1 MDIVLASRNRKKIAE
16 MQELLAEFAPGG
28 VKVLSL
34 DDIGLRGEIE
44 ENGNSFE
51 ENSFIKAC
59 AAARLGYFGI
69 ADDSGLCVDALGG
82 RPGIFSARYSGENAN
97 DRSNNAKLLS
107 ELENVPDSERG
118 AHFVCVVTCA
128 LPQSMSDVLIPAE
141 YAGFSS
147 DDGIRSFYVRGEA
160 YGSILRAGRGES
172 GFGYDPLFLSEEKN
186 RTLAELT
193 DKEKNGISHRG
204 KAMRAFCGVFADS
217 MKGKQRAMLRRMA
230 NGIDTIFQI
239 GKNGISEETLTQ
251 VSAALEARELIKLRV
266 LETAPCGAREAA
278 SEIAEA
284 LGADVVS
291 VIGYRFVLYRRSEKK
306 KDKIV
311 LE

>member
-1 MDIVLASRNRKKIAE
+1 MDVVLASRNRKKIAE
-16 MQELLAEFAPGG
+16 MQDLLAEFAPGG

-34 DDIGLRGEIE
+34 DNIGLRGEIE
-44 ENGNSFE
+44 ENGSSFE
-51 ENSFIKAC
+51 ENSFIKAS
-59 AAARLGYFGI
+59 AAARLGYIGI

-97 DRSNNAKLLS
+97 DRSNNDKLLS
-107 ELENVPDSERG
+107 ELEYVPDSERD

-186 RTLAELT
+186 RTFAELT

-204 KAMRAFCGVFADS
+204 KAMRAFCGVFADI
-217 MKGKQRAMLRRMA
+217 MKG
-230 NGIDTIFQI
+230 
-239 GKNGISEETLTQ
+239 IS
-251 VSAALEARELIKLRV
+251 
-266 LETAPCGAREAA
+266 C
-278 SEIAEA
+278 
-284 LGADVVS
+284 
-291 VIGYRFVLYRRSEKK
+291 
-306 KDKIV
+306 
-311 LE
+311 

>member
-1 MDIVLASRNRKKIAE
+1 MRRVTAKRLRKCRNW
-16 MQELLAEFAPGG
+16 LAEFAPGG

-97 DRSNNAKLLS
+97 DRSNNDKLLS
-107 ELENVPDSERG
+107 ELEYVPDSERG

-128 LPQSMSDVLIPAE
+128 LPQNMSDVLIPAE

-147 DDGIRSFYVRGEA
+147 DDGIRSFYGPAAKHTVRSFARDAEN
-160 YGSILRAGRGES
+160 RAS
-172 GFGYDPLFLSEEKN
+172 
-186 RTLAELT
+186 A
-193 DKEKNGISHRG
+193 
-204 KAMRAFCGVFADS
+204 
-217 MKGKQRAMLRRMA
+217 
-230 NGIDTIFQI
+230 TIRCF
-239 GKNGISEETLTQ
+239 S
-251 VSAALEARELIKLRV
+251 
-266 LETAPCGAREAA
+266 P
-278 SEIAEA
+278 
-284 LGADVVS
+284 
-291 VIGYRFVLYRRSEKK
+291 KK
-306 KDKIV
+306 KTEPLRNLPIKKKT
-311 LE
+311 ESATAERR